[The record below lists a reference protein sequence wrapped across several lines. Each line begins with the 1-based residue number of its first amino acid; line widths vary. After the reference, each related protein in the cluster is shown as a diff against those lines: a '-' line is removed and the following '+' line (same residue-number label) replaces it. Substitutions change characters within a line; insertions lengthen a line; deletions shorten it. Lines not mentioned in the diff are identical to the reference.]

1 MDNKTKKIL
10 KWLPSFIIA
19 VQLTVS
25 AILKFINFP
34 FLVQSFS
41 EMGLAQYLK
50 VFGCAELLLAL
61 LFLYPGT
68 MRIGFLLLTAYFG
81 GAIAV
86 EISHG
91 TFIVPSLILTVIWF
105 AAYLRNP
112 AIFREKENKNE
123 NLTLSKNYSAA

>member
-10 KWLPSFIIA
+10 RWLPSFIIA
-19 VQLTVS
+19 VQFTVS

-41 EMGLAQYLK
+41 EMGLVQYLK
-50 VFGCAELLLAL
+50 AFACAELILAL
-61 LFLYPGT
+61 LFLHPRT

-86 EISHG
+86 EIPRG
-91 TFIVPSLILTVIWF
+91 TFIVPSLILTTIWI

-112 AIFREKENKNE
+112 AIFKEKENKNE
-123 NLTLSKNYSAA
+123 KLTPSKTYSPA